1 MKGAEENPEM
11 AGGGGRENSEQR
23 LRDAQ
28 VDRHRTGR
36 MGSEV
41 ATQGQGPSDS
51 ADEGT
56 GRWVL

>member
-1 MKGAEENPEM
+1 M
-11 AGGGGRENSEQR
+11 AWGGGRENSEQQ